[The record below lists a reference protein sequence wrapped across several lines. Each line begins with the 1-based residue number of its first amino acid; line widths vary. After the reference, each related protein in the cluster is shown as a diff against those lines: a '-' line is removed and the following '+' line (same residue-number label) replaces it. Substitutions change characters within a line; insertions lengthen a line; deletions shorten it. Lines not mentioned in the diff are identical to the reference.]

1 MRNKL
6 FYILISIFVLTSCK
20 TIDMD
25 KAIDMTFTV
34 IQETSKA
41 SRPISDEEEYFVGR
55 AVAARLFQSYQLL
68 ENTRLTNYINLIG
81 NTLALHSEKPFTY
94 GGYHFAILDTNE
106 INAFACPGGI
116 ILITRGMINL
126 ANNED
131 ELAAI
136 LAHEIAHINHR
147 DGIESIKQARW
158 TEALTIIGTKA
169 VKQYGSED
177 LVKLVNIFEG
187 SIDDVLKT
195 LVVNGYSR
203 TQEYAAD
210 EKALKYLAT
219 AGYNPEALIVVLNKL
234 RNQERISN
242 TGFLKTHPDNQ
253 DRINNIINKLPEVKI
268 DTIAY
273 QSRSTRFNSYLRK

>member
-1 MRNKL
+1 MRSKI
-6 FYILISIFVLTSCK
+6 FSIIILILFLASCK
-20 TIDMD
+20 TMDMD

-55 AVAARLFQSYQLL
+55 AVAARLFQSYPLL
-68 ENTRLTNYINLIG
+68 ENSRLTNYVNLIG
-81 NTLALHSEKPFTY
+81 NTVALNSEKPFTY

-116 ILITRGMINL
+116 IMITRGMINL

-136 LAHEIAHINHR
+136 LAHEIAHINNR

-158 TEALTIIGTKA
+158 TEALTVIGTKA
-169 VKQYGSED
+169 AKQYGSED

-210 EKALKYLAT
+210 EKALIYLAK
-219 AGYNPEALIVVLNKL
+219 AGYNPEALLNVLNKL
-234 RNQERISN
+234 KAQERISN
-242 TGFLKTHPDNQ
+242 TGFLKTHPDNE
-253 DRINNIINKLPEVKI
+253 DRITNIKNKIPEVNTDLKAFQNR
-268 DTIAY
+268 TA
-273 QSRSTRFNSYLRK
+273 RFNSYLRR

>member
-6 FYILISIFVLTSCK
+6 FHILISIFVLTSCK
-20 TIDMD
+20 TMDMD
-25 KAIDMTFTV
+25 KALDMTFTV

-55 AVAARLFQSYQLL
+55 AVAARLFQSYPLL
-68 ENTRLTNYINLIG
+68 DNTRLTNYINLIG

-136 LAHEIAHINHR
+136 IAHEIAHINHR

-177 LVKLVNIFEG
+177 LIRLVNIFEG

-210 EKALKYLAT
+210 EKALTYLAN

-242 TGFLKTHPDNQ
+242 TGFLKTHPNNQ
-253 DRINNIINKLPEVKI
+253 DRINNIINKLPDVKI
-268 DTIAY
+268 DTTAY
-273 QSRSTRFNSYLRK
+273 QIRSTRFNSYIKR